1 MNPYTGKW
9 SSVVSSKLLL
19 NWTSPDFLAGF
30 PVAVR
35 VKSTREV
42 PCSVQFPQQVYT
54 ACLRIGV
61 MIPLLFDR
69 GLSTYGGLIHQ
80 FVKMVLWQLQVSGEK
95 KKKEATVYI
104 IQATIICR
112 PWFDFVLII
121 SSFDKRCPCF
131 FSISVLDFLLHHPNL
146 LFLNEWRRRKTSLT
160 WLTPSR
166 LPSLDSFC
174 FFTAPD
180 TKIDYTFFVAWQQDE
195 TFLHAFATGSRRLTP
210 PLITLFPCSATTLI
224 LLFPNSP
231 FALAY
236 FCFEFCSALPIRF
249 RNCLVYSR
257 LVAGLHVTSRR
268 HCWWSTTKAF
278 LSSGK

>member
-19 NWTSPDFLAGF
+19 NWTSPDFLAGS

-35 VKSTREV
+35 VKSTREI

-80 FVKMVLWQLQVSGEK
+80 FVKMVLWQLHVSGEK
-95 KKKEATVYI
+95 KKNATVYI

-131 FSISVLDFLLHHPNL
+131 FSISVVDFLLHHPNL
-146 LFLNEWRRRKTSLT
+146 FSLNEWRRRKTNLT

-174 FFTAPD
+174 LFTAPD
-180 TKIDYTFFVAWQQDE
+180 NKIDYTFFVAWQQDE
-195 TFLHAFATGSRRLTP
+195 TFPRALQQVLDTWHHHWLHFFHARQQHWYYFFLIH
-210 PLITLFPCSATTLI
+210 PL
-224 LLFPNSP
+224 
-231 FALAY
+231 
-236 FCFEFCSALPIRF
+236 
-249 RNCLVYSR
+249 
-257 LVAGLHVTSRR
+257 H
-268 HCWWSTTKAF
+268 
-278 LSSGK
+278 

>member
-19 NWTSPDFLAGF
+19 NWTSPDFLAGS

-61 MIPLLFDR
+61 MIPLLFER
-69 GLSTYGGLIHQ
+69 GLSAYGGLIHQ

-95 KKKEATVYI
+95 KRRSHSLHHSSDNNLPSLV
-104 IQATIICR
+104 
-112 PWFDFVLII
+112 WLVLVI

-131 FSISVLDFLLHHPNL
+131 FNISFVDFLLHHPNL
-146 LFLNEWRRRKTSLT
+146 VFLNEWRRRKTSLT

-166 LPSLDSFC
+166 LSSLDSFC
-174 FFTAPD
+174 LFTAPD
-180 TKIDYTFFVAWQQDE
+180 TKIDYTNFVAWQQDE
-195 TFLHAFATGSRRLTP
+195 TFSPHFATGSRRFTP
-210 PLITLFPCSATTLI
+210 PLITLFPRSAPTLI
-224 LLFPNSP
+224 LLFP
-231 FALAY
+231 
-236 FCFEFCSALPIRF
+236 
-249 RNCLVYSR
+249 
-257 LVAGLHVTSRR
+257 
-268 HCWWSTTKAF
+268 
-278 LSSGK
+278 

>member
-19 NWTSPDFLAGF
+19 NWTSPDFLAGS

-35 VKSTREV
+35 VKSTREI

-61 MIPLLFDR
+61 MMPLLFER

-95 KKKEATVYI
+95 KKNATVYI

-131 FSISVLDFLLHHPNL
+131 FSISVVDFLLHHPNL
-146 LFLNEWRRRKTSLT
+146 LSLNEWRRRKTNLT

-174 FFTAPD
+174 LFTAPD
-180 TKIDYTFFVAWQQDE
+180 TRSITLFSLPGNKMKLFPALCNRFLTLDTTIDYTFSMLGNNIDT
-195 TFLHAFATGSRRLTP
+195 TFS
-210 PLITLFPCSATTLI
+210 
-224 LLFPNSP
+224 
-231 FALAY
+231 
-236 FCFEFCSALPIRF
+236 
-249 RNCLVYSR
+249 
-257 LVAGLHVTSRR
+257 
-268 HCWWSTTKAF
+268 
-278 LSSGK
+278 